1 MHSKNSTSAIEWVA
15 RHAVAANLIMFAAV
29 IGGLLFMKN
38 IKQEVFP
45 DFELNKVRIEVMY
58 AGASP
63 EEVESGLLLAI
74 EEAISGIKGI
84 SEIKSIAKEGMGT
97 VVVDTILGSDLERLT
112 QDIEKE
118 VNRITTF
125 PEDAET
131 PEVEIISQQ
140 KRVLTL
146 VLYGETKE
154 KVLHELGEQFRE
166 TLLQSDVITQV
177 ELLGVRP
184 LEISIEVSQ
193 ATLRRYKISLSTISQ
208 RIKASSLDLPSGS
221 IKTDV
226 GEVLIRMKERKNYRP
241 QFEKLPIIISADG
254 SEVLLG
260 DIAQIKDG
268 YQESDYSIVYNNQP
282 AIMLQVYSGENQT
295 PIGIATAVKEKILE
309 SKHTL
314 PKGIHAEIS
323 YDASVSYE
331 QRVDLLLR
339 NSAMGLVLVFFTLAL
354 FLELRL
360 AFWVMT
366 GIPVAF
372 LGSFLFLPLLGVS
385 INMISLFAFIIA
397 LGIVVDDAIIIGE
410 NVFHYRQQGLKPI
423 EAAIKGASE
432 MAQPVTFSILTNIA
446 TFMPLFFIPGF
457 LGKIFMVI
465 PLVVTTV
472 FLLSLMESLFVLPN
486 HLGHLQPL
494 KKKGLQRWL
503 FNQQQRFSQTFERWV
518 SQSYGHFLNGVL
530 NQRYLTVTVAISLLV
545 LVLSY
550 TLSGRMGMGLFPK
563 TDSDFAKATLVLP
576 YGTPIEKTQK
586 VVEILTKNARKV
598 ADNHPKG
605 HLLIRGI
612 SAQMGHNGTH
622 TALIMVYLAAP
633 EIRKNIMETDE
644 FNQKWREITG
654 ELIGIS
660 SLIFESDSGGPG
672 AGAALTIELNHQD
685 MQVLE
690 KASQQLAEAL
700 RRYPITRDVDDG
712 FSLGKS
718 QLDFTLLPEGLS
730 LGFTAENVARQVRD
744 AFYGNEVLRQQR
756 GRNEIKVMVRLPK
769 NERILEQNIT
779 DLFLWSNQGKE
790 IPLTEVVNISRG
802 RAYTKINRRNGR
814 RNIQVKSGVSPKT
827 KSGEVINSLKAKALP
842 KLLKDFPG
850 LSYSFQGA
858 QSEMTNSLGSLKLS
872 FVVAI
877 IVIYAMLAIPFQSYI
892 LPLIVIVSIP
902 FGVIGAI
909 LGHLA
914 MDYDLTVMSMLGI
927 VALAGIVVNDA
938 LVLID
943 HANQLQRRHKIPAFQ
958 IIKMASI
965 QRFRPII
972 LTTLT
977 TFLGLIPMI
986 LETSRQAKFLIP
998 MAISIGFGILFA
1010 TFITLLFIPSLY
1022 LIVDDI
1028 RRFSRRIRF
1037 SHYRFK
1043 KWLNVR

>member
-1 MHSKNSTSAIEWVA
+1 
-15 RHAVAANLIMFAAV
+15 
-29 IGGLLFMKN
+29 
-38 IKQEVFP
+38 
-45 DFELNKVRIEVMY
+45 
-58 AGASP
+58 
-63 EEVESGLLLAI
+63 
-74 EEAISGIKGI
+74 
-84 SEIKSIAKEGMGT
+84 
-97 VVVDTILGSDLERLT
+97 
-112 QDIEKE
+112 
-118 VNRITTF
+118 
-125 PEDAET
+125 
-131 PEVEIISQQ
+131 
-140 KRVLTL
+140 
-146 VLYGETKE
+146 
-154 KVLHELGEQFRE
+154 
-166 TLLQSDVITQV
+166 
-177 ELLGVRP
+177 
-184 LEISIEVSQ
+184 
-193 ATLRRYKISLSTISQ
+193 
-208 RIKASSLDLPSGS
+208 
-221 IKTDV
+221 
-226 GEVLIRMKERKNYRP
+226 
-241 QFEKLPIIISADG
+241 
-254 SEVLLG
+254 
-260 DIAQIKDG
+260 
-268 YQESDYSIVYNNQP
+268 
-282 AIMLQVYSGENQT
+282 
-295 PIGIATAVKEKILE
+295 
-309 SKHTL
+309 
-314 PKGIHAEIS
+314 
-323 YDASVSYE
+323 
-331 QRVDLLLR
+331 
-339 NSAMGLVLVFFTLAL
+339 
-354 FLELRL
+354 
-360 AFWVMT
+360 
-366 GIPVAF
+366 
-372 LGSFLFLPLLGVS
+372 
-385 INMISLFAFIIA
+385 
-397 LGIVVDDAIIIGE
+397 VVDDAIIIGE
-410 NVFHYRQQGLKPI
+410 NIFHYRQQGLKPI

-672 AGAALTIELNHQD
+672 AGAALTIELNHED